1 MSDSCHDGVEK
12 AELGNIQ
19 LWRSKEETSVD
30 MKDEQNIMRNGTG
43 TEGNKQVLKDSD
55 ERENARS
62 TAVLDNV
69 QRVSVLCEVIQE
81 EQRGRWHRK

>member
-1 MSDSCHDGVEK
+1 M
-12 AELGNIQ
+12 
-19 LWRSKEETSVD
+19 
-30 MKDEQNIMRNGTG
+30 
-43 TEGNKQVLKDSD
+43 EGNKQALKDCD